1 MVVKSRASLVTRVVD
16 IILGANHV
24 SRGRTFCEGGNE
36 LKRKRCTELDGASQN
51 VLSVGES

>member
-36 LKRKRCTELDGASQN
+36 LKRKRCTELDGASHN